1 MTIADE
7 NDSNSGME
15 MYELI
20 KELYP
25 ICRSITGNGVRKTLD
40 IIRKHISLKVSEI
53 PTGTTAYD
61 WEVPKE
67 WNIRDAYVRNQTG
80 RKVIDW
86 KKSNLHVLNYSIPV
100 KRKMQLKELGKH
112 LFTLPEQ
119 PNLIPYLTSYYKDNW
134 GFCLSHNELKKLTEG
149 EYEVVIDST
158 LKPGHLTY
166 GELFLP
172 GELKEEILFSTYIC
186 HPSLCNDNLTGPAIL
201 TFLAKT
207 LLSKPLRYSYRFLFI
222 PETIGAIVWL
232 SRNEKAA
239 RNIKGGLIATCLGDS
254 GNITYKQSKEG
265 DNYIDR
271 VVKKVLID
279 SNNPHK
285 IIKFFPTG
293 SDERQFSSPGF
304 NIPTGSLTR
313 TLYGYF
319 PEYHTSADNLQFV
332 KPACLEGSLMCYRD
346 VVAIME
352 GDATVISKNQK
363 GEPQLGKRGLY
374 SEIGGKKDNSKLEE
388 AMLWVLSFA
397 DGRHSILEIAT
408 ISCLPFSVIKKAS
421 SLLATSLLVEEIP
434 FK

>member
-1 MTIADE
+1 MTIANE
-7 NDSNSGME
+7 NDGNSGVE

-40 IIRKHISLKVSEI
+40 IIRKHISLKVSEV

-67 WNIRDAYVRNQTG
+67 WNIRDAYVKNQSG

-86 KKSNLHVLNYSIPV
+86 RKSNLHVLNYSIPI
-100 KRKMQLKELGKH
+100 KRKMKLKELKKH
-112 LFTLPEQ
+112 LFTLPNQ
-119 PNLIPYLTSYYKDNW
+119 PNLIPYLTSYYKENW
-134 GFCLSHNELKKLTEG
+134 GFCLSHNKLKKLAEG
-149 EYEVVIDST
+149 EYEIVIDST

-166 GELFLP
+166 GELFLT
-172 GELKEEILFSTYIC
+172 GELRDEVLFSTYIC

-201 TFLAKT
+201 TFLAKS
-207 LLSKPLRYSYRFLFI
+207 LLNKPLRYSYRFLFI

-239 RNIKGGLIATCLGDS
+239 RNIKGGLVATCLGDS
-254 GNITYKQSKEG
+254 GQMTYKQSKDG
-265 DNYIDR
+265 DSYIDR

-304 NIPTGSLTR
+304 SLPIGCLTR
-313 TLYGYF
+313 TLYGRF
-319 PEYHTSADNLQFV
+319 PEYHTSADNLSFINSRHLAESFKHYEEIV
-332 KPACLEGSLMCYRD
+332 FILEHDRIYCSLNPY
-346 VVAIME
+346 
-352 GDATVISKNQK
+352 
-363 GEPQLGKRGLY
+363 GEPRLGKRGLY
-374 SEIGGKKDNSKLEE
+374 GNIGGAKNKVAQEEALLWIMSYSDGNRSLLDISSISGIPFTLIKQASDVLQKYGLLEE
-388 AMLWVLSFA
+388 V
-397 DGRHSILEIAT
+397 
-408 ISCLPFSVIKKAS
+408 K
-421 SLLATSLLVEEIP
+421 
-434 FK
+434 